1 MSIGDR
7 MLNYQHRWVSKL
19 SETGSNTNP
28 KRKRKGNFGNSNKG
42 GKRSKYCFI
51 ASGKSA
57 KGGGKARNKHRID
70 DRDL

>member
-1 MSIGDR
+1 

-19 SETGSNTNP
+19 SETGSNSNP
-28 KRKRKGNFGNSNKG
+28 KGKRKGIFGDANKG
-42 GKRSKYCFI
+42 SKKSKSGFI

-57 KGGGKARNKHRID
+57 KGGGKARNKDRID